1 MTDRNYVQ
9 PTANNQHVLKI
20 DELPKHNNSLS
31 LSADNLSP
39 LSPEPKHWYES
50 KTIWFNLIITAMTLA
65 TAATPSLEALMTP
78 EVYGVLA
85 TGVAFINAILR
96 LLTGKP
102 IKGGGKVGGNG

>member
-1 MTDRNYVQ
+1 MTDYNATGQ
-9 PTANNQHVLKI
+9 NIQTTTNAP
-20 DELPKHNNSLS
+20 
-31 LSADNLSP
+31 SP
-39 LSPEPKHWYES
+39 IEPKHWYES

-102 IKGGGKVGGNG
+102 IKGGANG

>member
-1 MTDRNYVQ
+1 MEQAKQTSDYFDLDKAKDAD
-9 PTANNQHVLKI
+9 TANL
-20 DELPKHNNSLS
+20 LPT
-31 LSADNLSP
+31 P
-39 LSPEPKHWYES
+39 PEPKAWYVS
-50 KTIWFNLIITAMTLA
+50 KTIWFNLIIAAMTMA

-102 IKGGGKVGGNG
+102 IKGSSANG